1 MELQTESDYRILPKY
16 LISKRAILNPMNND
30 HRSFGYGIMFALYPN
45 DWKIYKL
52 KPQSDHH
59 FRDKG
64 LDKIKYPVLID
75 EIPALEEQLNIRI
88 NVFTFDDAAGF
99 KRYSLYISKKY
110 KPDEVNLLYWEGRY
124 ALIKYL
130 SRLFSDVRK

>member
-1 MELQTESDYRILPKY
+1 MELQTESDCRILPKY
-16 LISKRAILNPMNND
+16 LNSKRAVVNPRNND

-45 DWKIYKL
+45 DWQIYKL
-52 KPQSDHH
+52 KPQSDQH

-99 KRYSLYISKKY
+99 KRYSLYISKKF
-110 KPDEVNLLYWEGRY
+110 KPEEVNFCIGKV
-124 ALIKYL
+124 AMH
-130 SRLFSDVRK
+130 